1 MGSEMC
7 IRDSIKVGKTIVFF
21 VESDMPGY
29 LVIKSPTDKIFP
41 NYMMRDNYIQRNKM
55 YSIGGTGY
63 EFKFLVKPPT
73 GKESVIATLY
83 KEASLKTILGEH
95 QVDYEIVQGD

>member
-1 MGSEMC
+1 
-7 IRDSIKVGKTIVFF
+7 
-21 VESDMPGY
+21 
-29 LVIKSPTDKIFP
+29 
-41 NYMMRDNYIQRNKM
+41 M

-63 EFKFLVKPPT
+63 EFKFLVRPPI